1 MFLPGLPQEKAE
13 RRARLESRLHT
24 HGNIGQRIRK
34 TGSVTFRLRQ
44 EGFMI
49 EQFQHW
55 LIELGLTEG
64 AAVFVLEAI
73 EVLAVVLLALTAPSR
88 TSAPTPN
95 RSRSFLF

>member
-1 MFLPGLPQEKAE
+1 
-13 RRARLESRLHT
+13 
-24 HGNIGQRIRK
+24 
-34 TGSVTFRLRQ
+34 
-44 EGFMI
+44 MI